1 MVKKLFAVMLGLLM
15 AGGLNAQT
23 ESTIAASDIL
33 YWVGEGT
40 SSAIFVVDYGTGA
53 VAWGYHFDA
62 TAGETVEDMA
72 TAISD
77 SDPRFYYGWGMLAY
91 TAYPVSYD
99 PGYGAFFFKVD
110 GVQADDYDEFSDY
123 DLEDGML
130 VKVSSNTTAVWSA
143 PITPASVMYKPVD
156 ATIAASD
163 ILYWVGE
170 GTDSLVFAVNWGEPD
185 VALAWGLKFSGELT
199 IDGALRAVCAADS
212 RLSADNPLT
221 SINYNDG
228 TLSLAFHPSTSP
240 INVPQFILNGN
251 GNVNAGTTV
260 ANGDF
265 LKIGESLYGYGFDSV
280 MGYAMGVVWPT
291 EITPVSDPN
300 APVDPQPV
308 EATIAASDIVYW
320 VGTGANVVVMA
331 VNWADTALAWGYRFD
346 GEKTVNDMMDDI
358 AEADPR
364 FSYTMDG
371 GYLGDILFVVA
382 EGDTLRKQAYSY
394 WESKQNGVSD
404 AGMGQALTNGAFEK
418 WAEPAAGVVVDSF
431 SYEWEGTT
439 YWSYIY
445 VYPMEISPVSDP
457 NPAPQPVEATIAA
470 GDILY
475 WVGTGAN
482 EVVMAVN
489 WADTALAWGYRF
501 DGEKTVS
508 DMMDDIADADPRFSY
523 TMDGGYLGDILFV
536 VAEGD
541 TLRKQAYS
549 YWESKQ
555 NGVSDAGMSQA
566 LADGAFEK
574 WAEPAAG
581 VVVDSMEYEGYWYYT
596 YVYTMEISPV
606 SVPQTTGIDGV
617 EGATVSV
624 YPNPVADVLTV
635 SGVNGRAVLFDM
647 RGSVVASF
655 DVDGAETRVSLGSLA
670 NGVYMLRVADGV
682 AKIVVRH

>member
-1 MVKKLFAVMLGLLM
+1 MVKKLLTLACGLLLSIGAM
-15 AGGLNAQT
+15 AQYSNPVVPQDSIRFWTGSGSNRAV
-23 ESTIAASDIL
+23 IAIT
-33 YWVGEGT
+33 WN
-40 SSAIFVVDYGTGA
+40 
-53 VAWGYHFDA
+53 DA
-62 TAGETVEDMA
+62 TAGNIGLAWGVQWNGSNVTLADLMDTIDAYDANLTIEHGANTFSIINNLSYANAELGLNLVGPA
-72 TAISD
+72 GWWWYNWTAADGSTKQ
-77 SDPRFYYGWGMLAY
+77 S
-91 TAYPVSYD
+91 
-99 PGYGAFFFKVD
+99 YGAAADIVVSGDFVD
-110 GVQADDYDEFSDY
+110 WLPMDENTYESYPADT
-123 DLEDGML
+123 MIM
-130 VKVSSNTTAVWSA
+130 AVA
-143 PITPASVMYKPVD
+143 PVVPEE

-163 ILYWVGE
+163 ILYWVG
-170 GTDSLVFAVNWGEPD
+170 
-185 VALAWGLKFSGELT
+185 
-199 IDGALRAVCAADS
+199 
-212 RLSADNPLT
+212 
-221 SINYNDG
+221 
-228 TLSLAFHPSTSP
+228 
-240 INVPQFILNGN
+240 
-251 GNVNAGTTV
+251 
-260 ANGDF
+260 
-265 LKIGESLYGYGFDSV
+265 
-280 MGYAMGVVWPT
+280 
-291 EITPVSDPN
+291 
-300 APVDPQPV
+300 
-308 EATIAASDIVYW
+308 
-320 VGTGANVVVMA
+320 TGANEVVMA

-346 GEKTVNDMMDDI
+346 GEKTVSDMMDDI

-404 AGMGQALTNGAFEK
+404 AGMGQALANGAFEK

-457 NPAPQPVEATIAA
+457 NPAPQPEEATIAA
-470 GDILY
+470 SDIVY
-475 WVGTGAN
+475 WVGTGAK

-508 DMMDDIADADPRFSY
+508 DMMDDIAEADPRFSY

-555 NGVSDAGMSQA
+555 NGVSDAGMGQA
-566 LADGAFEK
+566 LANGAFEK

-581 VVVDSMEYEGYWYYT
+581 VVVDSFSYEWEGATYWSYI
-596 YVYTMEISPV
+596 YVYPMEISPV

>member
-1 MVKKLFAVMLGLLM
+1 MLGLLM

-110 GVQADDYDEFSDY
+110 GVLADDYDGFSDY

-143 PITPASVMYKPVD
+143 PITPASVMYTPVD

-228 TLSLAFHPSTSP
+228 THSLAFHPSTSP

-300 APVDPQPV
+300 APVDPQPE
-308 EATIAASDIVYW
+308 EATIAAS
-320 VGTGANVVVMA
+320 
-331 VNWADTALAWGYRFD
+331 
-346 GEKTVNDMMDDI
+346 
-358 AEADPR
+358 
-364 FSYTMDG
+364 
-371 GYLGDILFVVA
+371 
-382 EGDTLRKQAYSY
+382 
-394 WESKQNGVSD
+394 
-404 AGMGQALTNGAFEK
+404 
-418 WAEPAAGVVVDSF
+418 
-431 SYEWEGTT
+431 
-439 YWSYIY
+439 
-445 VYPMEISPVSDP
+445 
-457 NPAPQPVEATIAA
+457 
-470 GDILY
+470 DILY

-489 WADTALAWGYRF
+489 WADTALAWG
-501 DGEKTVS
+501 EKTVS
-508 DMMDDIADADPRFSY
+508 DMMDDIAEADPRFSY

-581 VVVDSMEYEGYWYYT
+581 VMVDSMEYEGYWYYT

-606 SVPQTTGIDGV
+606 GVPQTTGIDGV